1 MNAQMLRETGTQHPI
16 STQWELLMN
25 AQQQIVQTN
34 AMSWR
39 IARLR
44 NYFDSGRTRPLAYRQ
59 QQLAGLARFLR
70 ERETDLQRA
79 VQQDIGK
86 PPFETTLAE
95 VSFVANEVQFA
106 RKRLRSWMKPER
118 VSTPIAAQP
127 GRSRIYREPLGVVLI
142 IGAWNY
148 PIQLVLAPLVGAIA
162 AGNCAVIKPS
172 EMSAATSALL
182 AELLPRY
189 LDPESVQ
196 VIEGGV
202 PETTALLSER
212 FDHIFYTGNGT
223 VGRIVMEAAAKQLIP
238 VTLELGGKTPCIVD
252 QHTDLRVA
260 ARRIVWG
267 RFLNAGQSCV
277 APDYVLVHRDI
288 EQALLSQLKQTIQ
301 EFFGPDPRI
310 SRDYGRIVNV
320 RHHRRL
326 MSLISGSGDVFYG
339 GEADEGDRYISPT
352 ILHSVSPESP
362 AMRDEIFGPILPV
375 LKVDDINEAI
385 AFVNQRPKPLALY
398 LFTSKGDVRERVIAR
413 TSSGAVLVNHTCIHM
428 VVPGLPFGG
437 IGASGM
443 GAYHGRASFETFS
456 HRKAVLSKPT
466 ALDLPFLYPPYSE
479 KKKKILKVLV

>member
-1 MNAQMLRETGTQHPI
+1 
-16 STQWELLMN
+16 MN